1 MKKKGEGDKESE
13 RFAGKK
19 ETELRNEEVKSMERK
34 ENGYELEGD
43 GGLSK
48 NRPRRTDK
56 KVVEKVFLYTLA
68 NGLPSQHMLAV
79 HLLRSLDSKRM
90 LDFAI
95 DPFDTRCTWFR
106 LSADNTFL
114 SSNLCTLISLPN
126 TLFCPTTNFLM
137 EKSRMLFKLQ

>member
-19 ETELRNEEVKSMERK
+19 ETELRNEEVKSKERK

-56 KVVEKVFLYTLA
+56 KGLSRVLDPL
-68 NGLPSQHMLAV
+68 LPSA
-79 HLLRSLDSKRM
+79 HL
-90 LDFAI
+90 
-95 DPFDTRCTWFR
+95 C
-106 LSADNTFL
+106 
-114 SSNLCTLISLPN
+114 CLPG
-126 TLFCPTTNFLM
+126 LM
-137 EKSRMLFKLQ
+137 